1 MLHFRLRPLLF
12 WLSRVCHYLQVC
24 LILLYVLI
32 SVYLLRCERYMGLW
46 AFVLCIISP
55 LRTGHCLGV
64 GSLPFTCP
72 IFPFVLHP
80 WAGWCSY
87 YATALLLLW
96 YHLSFYLLLP
106 LGLRAEAPTM
116 SISYIHVNFLHYSFF
131 WTLLPNIPARPAHSM
146 PWASLA
152 HLILWESSSYF
163 ILPYLF
169 HSHGFFI

>member
-72 IFPFVLHP
+72 MFPFVLHP

-116 SISYIHVNFLHYSFF
+116 SISYIIPSFGLYYLTFL
-131 WTLLPNIPARPAHSM
+131 LGQPIPCLGLPWPI
-146 PWASLA
+146 
-152 HLILWESSSYF
+152 
-163 ILPYLF
+163 
-169 HSHGFFI
+169 